1 MAVVQA
7 LGIVE
12 QTNAL
17 LNSRDTMPIKPT
29 TNQGLFLEFWYTTNY
44 SLIISKIA
52 AAY

>member
-29 TNQGLFLEFWYTTNY
+29 TNQVLCPQNTTGADC
-44 SLIISKIA
+44 ICP
-52 AAY
+52 